1 MKIILPLLVAVPLGM
16 GFILALMPKTRPRIS
31 DILANLATL
40 AILVL
45 ASMTV
50 GREAVYAVGGWA
62 PPIGINLVLDGLSS
76 LMVLIVAVISFAAT
90 LYSVRYMDRYTA
102 RPKYYALFMLM
113 VAGMNGA
120 VLTGDLFNL
129 FVFIEIAAICSYA
142 LVAFGCHEEE
152 LEASFKYAVLGSV
165 ASTLIF
171 LAIGVLYYQF
181 GTVNMAQMSAKLSAA
196 PAAAAGVHRVVLFC
210 LVLFM
215 AGFGLKSALV
225 PFHPWLPDAHP
236 SAPAPISAMLS
247 GVLIKAIGVYA
258 LVRIIFNVFGVTAQ
272 IAQVLMILGTLSMV
286 VGVLL
291 AVAQW
296 DFKRLLAYHSISQI
310 GYVMLGIGAG
320 AAITAQGG
328 SNSVAA
334 LAIVGGLFHLVNH
347 AVFKSLLFL
356 TAGAVEFNTGTRQ
369 LREMGGLR
377 SRMPVTAGTSFIAS
391 MSIAGIP
398 PFNGFVSKLVII
410 LACVYA
416 GFYGYAAW
424 AVFVSIMTLASFMKV
439 QKYAFFGQMPAR
451 WRALKEVPFLMG
463 LSMVLLAA
471 LCFAMSLLIVPAA
484 RGVFLDPAQ
493 RSLVDRAGY
502 VERVLGTSS
511 PAGANAAA
519 PESAAERAS
528 ARVRTSTALAD
539 APGQTDSLT
548 ATGDRAGASG
558 GD

>member
-1 MKIILPLLVAVPLGM
+1 MYV
-16 GFILALMPKTRPRIS
+16 
-31 DILANLATL
+31 
-40 AILVL
+40 
-45 ASMTV
+45 
-50 GREAVYAVGGWA
+50 VGGWT
-62 PPIGINLVLDGLSS
+62 PPIGIVLVVDGLSS
-76 LMVLIVAVISFAAT
+76 LMILTVAVISLACT

-120 VLTGDLFNL
+120 VLTGDVFNL

-152 LEASFKYAVLGSV
+152 LEASFKYAVLGSA

-196 PAAAAGVHRVVLFC
+196 PAAAAGAHRVVLFC
-210 LVLFM
+210 LVLFV

-258 LVRIIFNVFGVTAQ
+258 LVRIIFDVFGVTAR
-272 IAQVLMILGTLSMV
+272 IAQVLMVLGALSMV
-286 VGVLL
+286 VGVIL
-291 AVAQW
+291 AIAQW

-310 GYVMLGIGAG
+310 GYVMLGIGVG
-320 AAITAQGG
+320 AAIMAQGG
-328 SNSVAA
+328 SGPVAA
-334 LAIVGGLFHLVNH
+334 LAIVGGLFHLINH

-356 TAGAVEFNTGTRQ
+356 TAGAVEYATGTRQ
-369 LREMGGLR
+369 LQEMGGLR
-377 SRMPVTAGTSFIAS
+377 SRMPVTAGTSLVAS

-398 PFNGFVSKLVII
+398 PFNGFVSKFVII

-439 QKYAFFGQMPAR
+439 QKYAFFGEMPSR
-451 WRALKEVPFLMG
+451 WRALKEVPFMMG
-463 LSMVLLAA
+463 LSMALLAG
-471 LCFAMSLLIVPAA
+471 LCLAMGLLIVPAA
-484 RGVFLDPAQ
+484 RAVFLDPAQ
-493 RSLVDRAGY
+493 QSLVDRAGY
-502 VERVLGTSS
+502 VERVLGVSS
-511 PAGANAAA
+511 PLGANAAA
-519 PESAAERAS
+519 PDSGSEPAT
-528 ARVRTSTALAD
+528 ARVHAS
-539 APGQTDSLT
+539 DSLAVT
-548 ATGDRAGASG
+548 PRPVINPAATGGPSATPG
-558 GD
+558 GE